1 MKPVLLTTPLPGVI
15 PMTPGPVELPGR
27 TDPSQEAHGETATLS
42 PVPMPV
48 TVATGTGGPGV
59 HLTDEDAPM
68 GPQGA
73 QDVVVVVVFSSL
85 FSKNWTP

>member
-1 MKPVLLTTPLPGVI
+1 MKPALLTTPLPGVI
-15 PMTPGPVELPGR
+15 PMTPGPVELPGH

-42 PVPMPV
+42 PLPMPV
-48 TVATGTGGPGV
+48 TVATGV

-85 FSKNWTP
+85 SSKNWTP